1 MGGRITLINSVL
13 SSLPVFLMSAYLIPK
28 GTLLSIDKIRRRLLW
43 GGGAEERKI
52 NWVNWGEVCKS
63 KVKGGLGV
71 RDLRKFNLALMGKW
85 WGCLTKV
92 DEGLWMKIIAA
103 KYGKDGK
110 HLMDWIKENN
120 GGGSLWWRDVC
131 CLNRVNEESVGWL
144 SKGFRMKIGD
154 GKSASFW
161 WNNWGGEGCLANKFP
176 RLYLLSIGKENS
188 CNQMGNIRSG
198 SWEWKLT
205 WRRNLFEWEAGE
217 VVELERM
224 IEGVKVIQGQPDKW
238 EWIHD
243 KEGHYST
250 KSAYHILATDQSR
263 PCGPTIF
270 KRVWNPSLP
279 TKVSAFNWQL
289 MLDRIPTKV
298 NLLKRGIIKDM
309 EESKC
314 VVCEE
319 QDEVSAHL
327 FLRCRL
333 SRGLWEACAK
343 WWGAEAKLDIDYLK
357 TFEKFG
363 EWSKG
368 TRTRQGWDCIWSMV
382 GSDLPS
388 RQEVIDLYNQNNIQR
403 MRLYAPDEA
412 ALQALRGT
420 NIELVLDI
428 PNDDNLIQS
437 LAASQATADNW
448 VQNNVRNY
456 PDVKFRYIAV
466 GNEVKPTDSFAQFLV
481 PAMQNIQNA
490 LAGAGLGIKVS
501 TAIDTRVLDGAS
513 FPPSKGSFKAE
524 YKPILD
530 PLISFLV
537 NNQAPLLVNLY
548 PYFSYAGDANIR
560 LDYALF
566 TAPSPVVSDGP
577 LQYSNLFDAML
588 DTVYAALEKSGGG
601 NLEIVVS
608 ESGWP
613 TAGGRDTTVENAKI
627 YNNNLVQHVKG
638 GTPKKQGKSI
648 ETYIFAMFD
657 ENNKGGEEV
666 EKHWGLFSPNKQP
679 KYQMN
684 FN

>member
-1 MGGRITLINSVL
+1 M
-13 SSLPVFLMSAYLIPK
+13 A
-28 GTLLSIDKIRRRLLW
+28 
-43 GGGAEERKI
+43 
-52 NWVNWGEVCKS
+52 
-63 KVKGGLGV
+63 
-71 RDLRKFNLALMGKW
+71 
-85 WGCLTKV
+85 
-92 DEGLWMKIIAA
+92 
-103 KYGKDGK
+103 
-110 HLMDWIKENN
+110 
-120 GGGSLWWRDVC
+120 
-131 CLNRVNEESVGWL
+131 
-144 SKGFRMKIGD
+144 
-154 GKSASFW
+154 
-161 WNNWGGEGCLANKFP
+161 
-176 RLYLLSIGKENS
+176 
-188 CNQMGNIRSG
+188 
-198 SWEWKLT
+198 
-205 WRRNLFEWEAGE
+205 
-217 VVELERM
+217 
-224 IEGVKVIQGQPDKW
+224 
-238 EWIHD
+238 
-243 KEGHYST
+243 
-250 KSAYHILATDQSR
+250 
-263 PCGPTIF
+263 
-270 KRVWNPSLP
+270 
-279 TKVSAFNWQL
+279 KVS
-289 MLDRIPTKV
+289 
-298 NLLKRGIIKDM
+298 
-309 EESKC
+309 
-314 VVCEE
+314 
-319 QDEVSAHL
+319 
-327 FLRCRL
+327 FL
-333 SRGLWEACAK
+333 A
-343 WWGAEAKLDIDYLK
+343 
-357 TFEKFG
+357 
-363 EWSKG
+363 G
-368 TRTRQGWDCIWSMV
+368 TRGFMTSTILLFSLVMAFLNTSNAQIGVCYGMK